1 MYEEPPQEQRS
12 KLVQSRLAVSRVASN
27 QSELGLLHPS
37 DDGWNFAALCR
48 GEELRPVLPHLLTC
62 HLDTGPDS
70 PAWLRLGPPRAETLH
85 RDPDI
90 TMYHNIITHHEM
102 KQLKQVATPMVII
115 LLDKNIFFNEKYFSS
130 PDLR

>member
-1 MYEEPPQEQRS
+1 M
-12 KLVQSRLAVSRVASN
+12 
-27 QSELGLLHPS
+27 
-37 DDGWNFAALCR
+37 
-48 GEELRPVLPHLLTC
+48 LPHLLTC
-62 HLDTGPDS
+62 HLDTGADS

-90 TMYHNIITHHEM
+90 TMYHNIITHHEI

-115 LLDKNIFFNEKYFSS
+115 LPDKNIFFNEKYFSS